1 MKYKPY
7 IVFLLIASV
16 ALFVILLISFGYY
29 PIAAVNGRLISK
41 RTFLKNYGA
50 AAAYYQN
57 VLKTY
62 QQNSLTEKTASSDDI
77 QRSVLTQLIENGIV
91 EAGARKEAGADLNAL
106 VEEKISQASKEPG
119 FDKAVQTL
127 YGMNLDDFK
136 KEILAPQAERD
147 ILTGRLFL
155 KGGNIDDW
163 LRDAKKSAKVIIFS
177 PQFRWN
183 GDIVEMR

>member
-1 MKYKPY
+1 MIKKPY
-7 IVFLLIASV
+7 IIFLLIVSI

-29 PIAAVNGRLISK
+29 PIAMVNGHFISK

-50 AAAYYQN
+50 AAVYYQN
-57 VLKTY
+57 FLKTY
-62 QQNSLTEKTASSDDI
+62 QQNPAPEKTASPDDI
-77 QRSVLTQLIENGIV
+77 QRSVLTQLIENSIV
-91 EAGARKEAGADLNAL
+91 EAGARKEVGADLNAL
-106 VEEKISQASKEPG
+106 VEGKVSQASKEPG
-119 FDKAVQTL
+119 LDKAVQTL

-163 LRDAKKSAKVIIFS
+163 LRDAKKSANVVIFS

-183 GDIVEMR
+183 GDMVEMK